1 MEQSI
6 RNQLPGTIKSIVS
19 DKVLSEVIVET
30 RIGEIASV
38 ITTHSVEEVKLK
50 IGDDIFVLIKA
61 TNVSL
66 RRRRQ
71 TPIGDSMKTR
81 TLALLLSV
89 LIATGISAAEL
100 TVHAAAS
107 LSDAMNEIGPVY
119 EKESGDKLRFNFGAS
134 SMLARQIEEGAPA
147 DLFFSADEAKMD
159 ALEKKDLLLPGTR
172 HSLLSNLL
180 VIVVPADASAAP
192 KSATD
197 LAKPEFKKL
206 ALAEPQTVPAGI
218 YAREYLQK
226 LSLWDAVRDKVVPTE
241 NVRAAL
247 AAVESGNVEAGI
259 VYKTDS
265 MISKK
270 VKIAVEIPAGEGPKI
285 SYPIAVLKSSKHP
298 DRAKKFAEYLA
309 GPMARP
315 AFEKF
320 GFTFA
325 K

>member
-1 MEQSI
+1 
-6 RNQLPGTIKSIVS
+6 
-19 DKVLSEVIVET
+19 
-30 RIGEIASV
+30 
-38 ITTHSVEEVKLK
+38 
-50 IGDDIFVLIKA
+50 
-61 TNVSL
+61 
-66 RRRRQ
+66 
-71 TPIGDSMKTR
+71 MKTK
-81 TLALLLSV
+81 ALVLLFSL
-89 LIATGISAAEL
+89 LIATSISAVDL

-107 LSDAMNEIGPVY
+107 LTDALKEIAAAY
-119 EKESGDKLRFNFGAS
+119 EKQSGDKLQFNFGAS

-172 HSLLSNLL
+172 RSLLSNLL
-180 VIVVPADASAAP
+180 VLVVPTDASAAP
-192 KSATD
+192 KSAAD
-197 LAKPEFKKL
+197 LVKPEFKKI

-226 LSLWDAVRDKVVPTE
+226 LGLWDAVKEKVVPTE

-247 AAVESGNVEAGI
+247 AAVESGNVEVGI

-265 MISKK
+265 LISKK
-270 VKIAVEIPAGEGPKI
+270 VKVAVEIPAAEGPKI
-285 SYPIAVLKSSKHP
+285 SYPIAVLKSSRQP

-309 GPMARP
+309 GPTPRSV
-315 AFEKF
+315 FEKF